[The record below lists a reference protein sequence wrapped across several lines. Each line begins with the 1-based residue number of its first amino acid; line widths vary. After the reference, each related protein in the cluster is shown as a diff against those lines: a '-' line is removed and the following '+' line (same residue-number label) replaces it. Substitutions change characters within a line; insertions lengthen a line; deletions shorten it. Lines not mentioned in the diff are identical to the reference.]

1 MPTVSRKIVINKK
14 IQLGGSN
21 PLFLIGG
28 PCVIENKAHAFF
40 MAKEI
45 KDVCESLQ
53 VPFIFKSSYDK
64 ANRSS
69 LESFRGPGL
78 SEGLEILSL
87 IRDEYEIPVL
97 SDVHSIEQIDKAAE
111 ILDVIQIPA
120 FLCRQTDL
128 LVAAAKTQRVINIKK
143 GPFLSPGEMSN
154 VVDKIISS
162 GNENI
167 ILTERGASFGYN
179 NLVFDIRSIPIMKKL
194 GFPVVID
201 ASHSVQKP
209 GGEGTYSGGDADFIP
224 FVAKAGISVGA
235 DGIFVEIH
243 DNPSQALSDK
253 QNSLILK
260 ELRGFLSQ
268 MIKLRSAVEE
278 AFTINSIGFKT

>member
-278 AFTINSIGFKT
+278 A